1 MSKHVTVDQ
10 ATFDV
15 ADLTRF
21 LQRGLNVLAE
31 EAALKEDF
39 KSLVQEASD
48 ATKIEKKII
57 RKFFKS
63 RFNVKT
69 KDIVAEAET
78 LDALSKAVDE

>member
-1 MSKHVTVDQ
+1 MTKHVTVDQ
-10 ATFDV
+10 ATFNA

-21 LQRGLNVLAE
+21 LQRGINVLSE

-39 KSLVQEASD
+39 KALVEEAAN

-57 RKFFKS
+57 RKFIKS
-63 RFNVKT
+63 RFAVKT

-78 LDALSKAVDE
+78 LDALSKVVDE

>member
-1 MSKHVTVDQ
+1 MTKHVTVDQ
-10 ATFDV
+10 ATFDA

-21 LQRGLNVLAE
+21 LQRSMNVLSE

-39 KSLVQEASD
+39 KALVEEAAT
-48 ATKIEKKII
+48 ATKLEKKII